1 MSTSAIGKPAT
12 SEYPVYYDRYITL
25 VDETDIVA
33 TLQNQMKSTQALLA
47 SIPEEREN
55 YRYEPGKWSVK
66 ELAGHVIDTERVFA
80 YRALRFAR
88 NDKTELP
95 GFDQDT
101 FAAQANFANVP
112 LRDIVQEYEAV
123 RHATILLFK
132 HLDSD
137 AWHRRGVANSNEI
150 SVRALAFVIAGH
162 ELHHADILR
171 NRYL

>member
-1 MSTSAIGKPAT
+1 MSTRAIGKPAT

-25 VDETDIVA
+25 VDEADIVA
-33 TLQNQMKSTQALLA
+33 ALQNQMKSTQALLA

-137 AWHRRGVANSNEI
+137 AWNRRGVANSNEI